1 MVNRQSDSPGAT
13 PDHIDQIREI
23 ILGPQKRHVD
33 SLMDQLRGELEATR
47 KEVAALRK
55 TVEQNQEQMR
65 QELLHQIAATDAD
78 LRSLCETLEAE
89 LRTRLDAL
97 RVDKVSAEALAEHLQ
112 ELAMK
117 LKGVHVLQELQK
129 VAKRTPGA

>member
-1 MVNRQSDSPGAT
+1 MVNRQSDGSGAT

-33 SLMDQLRGELEATR
+33 SLLDQLRGELESTR

-55 TVEQNQEQMR
+55 AVEQNQEQMR
-65 QELLHQIAATDAD
+65 QELLHLIAATDSD

-112 ELAMK
+112 ELAIK